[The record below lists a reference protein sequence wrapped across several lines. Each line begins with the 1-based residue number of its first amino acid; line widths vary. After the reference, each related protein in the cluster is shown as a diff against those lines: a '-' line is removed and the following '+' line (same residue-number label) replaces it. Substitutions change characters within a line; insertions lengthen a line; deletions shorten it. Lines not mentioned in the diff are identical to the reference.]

1 MNKQRRKEL
10 NEVKE
15 RLVELKDR
23 LEELEAEEQD
33 YLDNMPENF
42 QCGEKGETAEEAIC
56 ALSTAQES
64 IDEAMEAIDEA
75 TGEE

>member
-15 RLVELKDR
+15 RLAELRDR

-42 QCGEKGETAEEAIC
+42 QCGTKGEAAEAAIDGI
-56 ALSTAQES
+56 AAAQGSVEDA
-64 IDEAMEAIDEA
+64 IEAIDDA
-75 TGEE
+75 MEE